1 MVCLWYRNLHTCI
14 VCVKL
19 VSTCKLANVI
29 SDETESYFLQ
39 LLRIPYLV
47 TSKLQLSCGFYSDG
61 ELNQNSFPIPQNFE
75 TQPTRCK
82 WDLVALEM
90 MKGLK

>member
-1 MVCLWYRNLHTCI
+1 MCI

-19 VSTCKLANVI
+19 VSTCKLAYVI
-29 SDETESYFLQ
+29 SDEAESYLLQ

-61 ELNQNSFPIPQNFE
+61 ELNQNSFPIPQNSE
-75 TQPTRCK
+75 TQPTQLQVGFSRFGDDERIEVTFNSK
-82 WDLVALEM
+82 F
-90 MKGLK
+90 